1 MCCAKKIVF
10 GRFLIMD
17 CLIHMFEHCLMS
29 YRTVWVDE
37 TSSFFYSSWSGE
49 LHALCAHLSR
59 LKRLKCYK
67 VQTKV
72 RIELLSN
79 QQTNQNK

>member
-1 MCCAKKIVF
+1 MCCAKIIVF

-37 TSSFFYSSWSGE
+37 PSSFVVPGVANSMPCVHTF
-49 LHALCAHLSR
+49 LA
-59 LKRLKCYK
+59 
-67 VQTKV
+67 
-72 RIELLSN
+72 
-79 QQTNQNK
+79 